1 MRIGTVHLANPF
13 ILAPLAGYTDLP
25 FRLLCREYGAACCF
39 SEMISCHGL
48 TYRQQKTL
56 DMLAT
61 RPEERPVAIQLF
73 GAEPTHMGRAAAMV
87 SSHAIDLIDINMGC
101 PVKKVVKKGAGSALM
116 KQPGLARE
124 IIRQVV
130 ANTDRPVTVKIRT
143 GWTHDTINAP
153 EFARMA
159 EEAGAAAI
167 TVHGRT
173 WSDGFSGTVDWG
185 VIARVKEAVSVPVI
199 GNGDLTSYADGLAMM
214 AATGCDGVMIGRGS
228 LGNPWI
234 FGQALDLLG
243 GRVPEAV
250 SLDQRRAVLLGQW
263 ELTLGLDSPYLRL
276 HHLRQAVMF
285 YVRGLPGAPTMR
297 RAAAPLKDP
306 EELRGLVVDFFAGLG
321 VQSREGQ
328 AAA

>member
-214 AATGCDGVMIGRGS
+214 AATGCDGVMIGRAA
-228 LGNPWI
+228 LGAPWI
-234 FGQALDLLG
+234 FSPVPCEVTMALRTQALRRHLLLIEQFRPAERMLGHLKSAACHYFKGAPG
-243 GRVPEAV
+243 GAAMRQQIFAAPSFAA
-250 SLDQRRAVLLGQW
+250 LQ
-263 ELTLGLDSPYLRL
+263 ELTLALTNS
-276 HHLRQAVMF
+276 
-285 YVRGLPGAPTMR
+285 
-297 RAAAPLKDP
+297 
-306 EELRGLVVDFFAGLG
+306 
-321 VQSREGQ
+321 
-328 AAA
+328 